1 MINKYQI
8 LKYFDETREVNTK
21 VNTYKPLN
29 EDKFLWTIWRSSN
42 VWWCIT
48 SVSGEGDVREWIGNQ
63 ASQSSEGFIVPSP
76 PWQPSCANKL
86 TICPGPLLKT

>member
-63 ASQSSEGFIVPSP
+63 ASKWRVHCPKS
-76 PWQPSCANKL
+76 AMT
-86 TICPGPLLKT
+86 TIMCQQTHNMSRSTP